1 MMNSFGSSRPSH
13 YSQPKP
19 YTHLRQES
27 SSSHM
32 MRQDSRHSG
41 QGTWSNRVL
50 HPPPAPQRNHRT
62 TPSQMRFSQPPPPSF
77 ANFNSQPGFGGSSGP
92 GCGGG
97 DFWAE
102 LAHFGIYP
110 STSASTLGTTSQAV
124 ARNTF
129 ASGKIFNFLFVFYF
143 RTIFSLVFLFLFYA
157 NFFIIIDFFPD
168 FPRHIFWIF
177 FLNTNF
183 RDYYLRDFSPQFFFF
198 SVFLQLISIL
208 QINFCHLLFF
218 RSSISIPSFRNFT
231 HFFSGFRYFHASYS
245 AFTLAFTSKQGK

>member
-129 ASGKIFNFLFVFYF
+129 ASGKIFNFLFDFYLIMTF
-143 RTIFSLVFLFLFYA
+143 YDNISCTSFNLSSRLCLYWELF
-157 NFFIIIDFFPD
+157 
-168 FPRHIFWIF
+168 W
-177 FLNTNF
+177 
-183 RDYYLRDFSPQFFFF
+183 
-198 SVFLQLISIL
+198 
-208 QINFCHLLFF
+208 
-218 RSSISIPSFRNFT
+218 
-231 HFFSGFRYFHASYS
+231 
-245 AFTLAFTSKQGK
+245 